1 MIEIAGRYQGVQ
13 PVTVDDQLTLPFDL
27 RQRSR
32 LHTTLVSGAKVRL
45 VMPRGEML
53 RGGDLLQT
61 AAGGV
66 IEVLAAAEKVLHIE
80 CATGQALARAAYHL
94 GNRHVPVEVG
104 DGYLRVAEDHVLEAM
119 LRGLGATVTHF
130 EAPFEPEAG
139 AYHHGRVQSAETENA
154 SGFRHAHG

>member
-1 MIEIAGRYQGVQ
+1 MIEIIDRYQGAQ
-13 PVTVDDQLTLPFDL
+13 PVTVDGQLALPFDL
-27 RQRSR
+27 RQKSR

-45 VMPRGEML
+45 VMPRGEIL
-53 RGGDLLQT
+53 RGSDLLQT

-94 GNRHVPVEVG
+94 GNRHVAVEVG
-104 DGYLRVAEDHVLEAM
+104 DGYLRIAEDHVLEAM
-119 LRGLGATVTHF
+119 LRALGATVTHF

-139 AYHHGRVQSAETENA
+139 AYHHGSIRSPETENA
-154 SGFRHAHG
+154 FTFRHELG